1 MTEEMGT
8 RTPGRID
15 RGSAEAAK
23 RVVEE
28 VLPRPEF
35 RRAILDLLVES
46 IRHAHA
52 TKHGSWGLTLHP
64 NAVRLNVGSMEALYF
79 TRQKDRAGFYL
90 AVNDETLAPADRE
103 SLTRAGVEF
112 LGEYRVIS
120 SSSRA
125 FVPAE
130 SMMFAVPLLRDS
142 HLSLVETAARTIRKR
157 SPWYETHS
165 PGVIAYLRSLG
176 YEVPEPEYANW
187 EAKGQS
193 RREQF
198 DELFD
203 EFSDSFLNTE
213 KGRRHM
219 SVYEGQRAEAR
230 RNFADITARADGG
243 EDVTDLVLRKL
254 LPHGDTRGNRE
265 RGSWIHVAPAI
276 TKDVKMLFEG
286 ANWTRAEDWPQV
298 AEAVL
303 SFVRRAVADPS
314 RLAEACEEF
323 SALPYSK
330 GFQMGFLTPILN
342 ALRPDDFL
350 IVNAKTRVVI
360 NYFAGT
366 SYPSRLTAY
375 PAVNGAGRKLIAEMF
390 GGAAEGRV
398 PSGTRDSDLF
408 DMFSHWLVAIKKF
421 DFDAARR
428 GRAARVTR
436 YWKVAPGEDA
446 GRWNE
451 CREGGFIAVGW
462 SELGDLS
469 EMTREEFEATRDE
482 LLAEHDGWTKEGVE
496 QAWKFAQVRE
506 GDRVVAN
513 HGTTKV
519 LGVGTVTGPYY
530 FVEGDEHGHRVPVRW
545 DDLTPRRVKE
555 EGWRRTLVEL
565 DRERFEALAGAPAL
579 DGEPPRGPRRFD
591 SHPPFSLEE
600 CAAETGVEVETLSRW
615 LRAVER
621 KGQAI
626 FYGPPGTGKT
636 FVAERLAKHL
646 VGGGDG
652 VLSLVQFHPAYAYED
667 FIQGIRPQ
675 SRVDGGLDYPLV
687 PGRFLDFCEKAAARS
702 GTSVLIID
710 EINRANLSRV
720 FGELMYLLEY
730 RDREA
735 PLAGGGTLR
744 VPGNVRIIGT
754 MNTADRSI
762 ALVDHALRR
771 RFAFIALDPNFDLL
785 RSYHARRGGRVE
797 ELIETLQRLNREIDN
812 PHYAVGTS
820 FFLLPDLDSQLE
832 DIWQMEIEP
841 YVEEYFFDNPGK
853 AETFRWEKVRQR
865 LVG

>member
-1 MTEEMGT
+1 MTEKMGT
-8 RTPGRID
+8 RTPSRID

-28 VLPRPEF
+28 VLPQPEV
-35 RRAILDLLVES
+35 RQAVLDLLVES

-52 TKHGSWGLTLHP
+52 TKPGSWGLTLHP
-64 NAVRLNVGSMEALYF
+64 NGVRLNVGSMEAFYF
-79 TRQKDRAGFYL
+79 TRQKERAGFYL
-90 AVNDETLAPADRE
+90 AVDDKKLAPADKE
-103 SLTRAGVEF
+103 SLIHAGVEF
-112 LGEYRVIS
+112 LSEYKVIP

-130 SMMFAVPLLRDS
+130 GLAWAVPLLREP
-142 HLSLVETAARTIRKR
+142 HLSLVQTAARTITTR
-157 SPWYETHS
+157 SPWHETHS
-165 PGVIAYLRSLG
+165 PGATSYLKSLG
-176 YEVPEPEYANW
+176 YEVPEPEYTKS
-187 EAKGQS
+187 EARGQD
-193 RREQF
+193 RAEQF
-198 DELFD
+198 AELFD
-203 EFSDSFLNTE
+203 EFSDTFLNTE
-213 KGRRHM
+213 KGKKHI
-219 SVYEGQRAEAR
+219 SVYERQRAEAR

-243 EDVTDLVLRKL
+243 EDVTDQVLQKL

-265 RGSWIHVAPAI
+265 RGSWVHVAPAI

-286 ANWTRAEDWPQV
+286 AGWAKAEDWPRI
-298 AEAVL
+298 AAAVL
-303 SFVRRAVADPS
+303 HFVRRAVADPS
-314 RLAEACEEF
+314 QLAEACDEF
-323 SALPYSK
+323 SSLPHSK
-330 GFQMGFLTPILN
+330 GLQMGFLTPILN
-342 ALRPDDFL
+342 ALRPEDFL
-350 IVNAKTRVVI
+350 IVNGKSRAVI

-366 SYPSRLTAY
+366 SYPNRLTSY
-375 PAVNGAGRKLIAEMF
+375 PTLNEVGHNLIGELLVGTLKDRAP
-390 GGAAEGRV
+390 GGV
-398 PSGTRDSDLF
+398 RDSDLF
-408 DMFSHWLVAIKKF
+408 DMFSHWLVAIEKF
-421 DFDAARR
+421 DFKAAKREKTS
-428 GRAARVTR
+428 APR
-436 YWKVAPGEDA
+436 YWKIAPGEDA
-446 GRWNE
+446 WQWDE
-451 CREGGFIAVGW
+451 CRAQGFIAIGW

-469 EMTREEFEATRDE
+469 ELTREEFEAKRNE
-482 LLAEHDGWTKEGVE
+482 LLAEHDDWTKEGVE

-506 GDRVVAN
+506 GDRIVAN
-513 HGTTKV
+513 RGTMKV

-530 FVEGDEHGHRVPVRW
+530 FVEGDEHGHRFPVRW

-555 EGWRRTLVEL
+555 EGWRRTLIEL
-565 DRERFEALAGAPAL
+565 DGDKFAAVAVAPAL
-579 DGEPPRGPRRFD
+579 DGETQPVKRTFD
-591 SHPPFSLEE
+591 THPPFSLEE
-600 CAAETGVEVETLSRW
+600 CATETGLKEETLARW
-615 LRAVER
+615 VRAVER

-646 VGGGDG
+646 VAGGDG

-702 GTSVLIID
+702 GVSVLIID

-744 VPGNVRIIGT
+744 IPRNVRLVGT

-785 RSYHARRGGRVE
+785 RSCHSRTGTPVE
-797 ELIETLQRLNREIDN
+797 GLIETLQRLNQEINN
-812 PHYAVGTS
+812 PNYAVGTS
-820 FFLLPDLDSQLE
+820 FFLRPDLDSQLE
-832 DIWQMEIEP
+832 DIWRMEIEP

-853 AETFRWEKVRQR
+853 AEAFRWEKVRQR
-865 LVG
+865 VTG